1 LSKLKGKT
9 AVVTGGSTG
18 IGFETAKRFLDE
30 GARVIVTGQDEG
42 RLAEAARK
50 LGDGAIA
57 VRADVRSLADIDAL
71 AARVREEFGG
81 LDVLFANS
89 GVATFTPIEQVDE
102 TIFDTQFDVNVKGLY
117 FTIQRLSGL
126 LNPGASVILNAS
138 AVNGKGLAGA
148 SVYSATK
155 AAVRSFA
162 RSLAA
167 ELSPRGVR
175 VNAISPGYVPTPI
188 QGKMGLSPKQIDE
201 FETGITET
209 LPLRRAGR
217 SDEIA
222 SAVVFLASGDSSYVT
237 GADLTVDGGFMNV

>member
-1 LSKLKGKT
+1 M
-9 AVVTGGSTG
+9 
-18 IGFETAKRFLDE
+18 I
-30 GARVIVTGQDEG
+30 VIGQDEG

-50 LGDGAIA
+50 LGDGAVA
-57 VRADVRSLADIDAL
+57 VRADVRSLADIEAL
-71 AARVREEFGG
+71 AARVKEEFGG

-89 GVATFTPIEQVDE
+89 GFATFIPLEQVDE
-102 TIFDTQFDVNVKGLY
+102 QVFDSQFDVNVKGLY
-117 FTIQRLSGL
+117 FTIQRLAGL

-188 QGKMGLSPKQIDE
+188 QGKMGLSPEQIDE
-201 FETGITET
+201 FETGITQT

>member
-1 LSKLKGKT
+1 MSKLTGKT
-9 AVVTGGSTG
+9 AVVTGGTTG
-18 IGFETAKRFLDE
+18 IGFETAKRFLEE
-30 GARVIVTGQDEG
+30 GARVIITGQDEA

-50 LGDGAIA
+50 LGGGTIP
-57 VRADVRSLADIDAL
+57 VRADVRKLGDVDAL
-71 AARVREEFGG
+71 AATVKEEFGG

-89 GVATFTPIEQVDE
+89 GVATFAPIEQVDE
-102 TIFDTQFDVNVKGLY
+102 SIFDTQFDVNVKGLY
-117 FTIQRLSGL
+117 FTIQRLTGL
-126 LNPGASVILNAS
+126 LNQNASVILNAS
-138 AVNGKGLAGA
+138 GVNAKGLAGA

-188 QGKMGLSPKQIDE
+188 QGKMGLSQKE
-201 FETGITET
+201 VAAFEAGITET
-209 LPLRRAGR
+209 LPLRRPGR
-217 SDEIA
+217 TDEIA
-222 SAVVFLASGDSSYVT
+222 SAVVFLASSDSSYVT

>member
-1 LSKLKGKT
+1 VSKLNGKT
-9 AVVTGGSTG
+9 AVVTGGTTG
-18 IGFETAKRFLDE
+18 IGFETAKRFLAE
-30 GARVIVTGQDEG
+30 GARVIITGQDEG

-50 LGDGAIA
+50 LGDGVIA
-57 VRADVRSLADIDAL
+57 VRADVRRLADIDVL
-71 AARVREEFGG
+71 AARVKQEFGG

-89 GVATFTPIEQVDE
+89 GIATFVPIEQVDE
-102 TIFDTQFDVNVKGLY
+102 QVFDSQFDVNVKGLY

-126 LNPGASVILNAS
+126 LNSGASVILNAS
-138 AVNGKGLAGA
+138 AINEKGLPGA

-175 VNAISPGYVPTPI
+175 VNAVSPGYVPTPI
-188 QGKMGLSPKQIDE
+188 QGKMGLSQQEIDQ
-201 FETGITET
+201 FETGITQT
-209 LPLRRAGR
+209 LPLRRTGT
-217 SDEIA
+217 SEEIA
-222 SAVVFLASGDSSYVT
+222 SAVVFLASSDASYVT